1 MAPFLF
7 KTKVVFCESGQKIT
21 DGCWHSSTGISPPRG
36 SHAALLVACDASNAR
51 TTTARAYHCPVCA
64 SSPAGCHT
72 CFTAR

>member
-1 MAPFLF
+1 M
-7 KTKVVFCESGQKIT
+7 TKKRGKT

-51 TTTARAYHCPVCA
+51 TTTAREYHCPACA